1 MPLYEYKCE
10 DCGLNFEV
18 RQKFSD
24 KPIVSCRQCGGEVK
38 KMISQTAFALKGGG
52 WYQQGYSQGTSDSTP
67 SESSSDARTSSPKVD
82 KTAKV
87 VNG

>member
-1 MPLYEYKCE
+1 MPLYEYQCE

-24 KPIVSCRQCGGEVK
+24 EPINTCRQCGGNAK
-38 KMISQTAFALKGGG
+38 KQISQTAFALKGGG
-52 WYQQGYSQGTSDSTP
+52 WYEQGYSQKKSCSAPAAG
-67 SESSSDARTSSPKVD
+67 SSDACASCPK
-82 KTAKV
+82 A

>member
-24 KPIVSCRQCGGEVK
+24 DPINTCRNCGGNAK
-38 KMISQTAFALKGGG
+38 KLISQTAFALKGGG
-52 WYQQGYSQGTSDSTP
+52 WYQQGYSEGGGNSCP
-67 SESSSDARTSSPKVD
+67 APAAGSSDACASCPK
-82 KTAKV
+82 AA
-87 VNG
+87 NA